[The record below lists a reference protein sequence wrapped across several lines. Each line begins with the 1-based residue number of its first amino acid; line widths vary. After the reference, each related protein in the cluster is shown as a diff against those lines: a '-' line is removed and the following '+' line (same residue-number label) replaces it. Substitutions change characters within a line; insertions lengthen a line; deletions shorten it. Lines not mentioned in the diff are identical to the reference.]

1 MTLPAANSR
10 TFPLATL
17 VVVALAGLAA
27 CEAPP
32 AQTQNAAAL
41 ALPKAPARIDT
52 FALSAESLHIDKV
65 GMRGGAVR
73 PDGSLDFAFTM
84 RINGPARVLYLST
97 ANEKCEAQ
105 GGFRATTASGDEPAP
120 AELGGALE
128 LGRMSAGI
136 AVEEGG
142 KFVNADNGAVLL
154 APGPHDLKLYV
165 SNLGT
170 LRAGLILCAYAV
182 GGDGVLAHGPP
193 LTY

>member
-1 MTLPAANSR
+1 MTLPSRLSR
-10 TFPLATL
+10 TLPLVA
-17 VVVALAGLAA
+17 ALAGLAA
-27 CEAPP
+27 CDPPP
-32 AQTQNAAAL
+32 APSQTAASL
-41 ALPKAPARIDT
+41 GLPKSPARIDT
-52 FALSAESLHIDKV
+52 FTLSPESLHVDKV

-73 PDGSLDFAFTM
+73 PDGSLDFVFRA
-84 RINGPARVLYLST
+84 RIEGPARVLYLST

-105 GGFRATTASGDEPAP
+105 GGFRATTATGDEPAP

-142 KFVNADNGAVLL
+142 KFVNAENGAIILS
-154 APGPHDLKLYV
+154 PGPHDLTLYV

-170 LRAGLILCAYAV
+170 LRPGLVLCAYAV
-182 GGDGVLAHGPP
+182 GGDGGLAHGPP